1 MEETSN
7 DFNFQVLLLLVG
19 MFHLKMASVF
29 GTELGEFFTI
39 YLLHVLIQLV
49 TGKFCWKYFLY
60 DKYVRCKDVEIAW
73 VAEYVRNMLLFAFVQ
88 TPKAYYLWKEK

>member
-1 MEETSN
+1 MEETGN

-19 MFHLKMASVF
+19 KFHLKMASVF

-49 TGKFCWKYFLY
+49 TGKFC
-60 DKYVRCKDVEIAW
+60 
-73 VAEYVRNMLLFAFVQ
+73 
-88 TPKAYYLWKEK
+88 